1 MTNLPE
7 TRAQGQTAMQIA
19 ASIERPAD
27 LAPGTPF
34 LTDEQR
40 SATRAKAMTDGVIES
55 ASLIHSFSGGGVETA
70 HLRDWTEEA
79 AKAVHAGDLSRAET
93 LLISQSLALNSI
105 FGHYARK
112 AATAEFID
120 KAERLMRLAL
130 RAQNQAR
137 MTLETLAAIKNP
149 LSGAYVRQ
157 ANLASGH
164 QQVNNGPPPAC
175 ACKSETGRIEQSR
188 GPHGQQLDCG
198 TQAAPK
204 RGHTPVAAVEEI
216 NRPQDQ
222 RRETPVGKERVRR
235 RTLEGGARDAQGAER
250 RNAES
255 AERTTPNQRA
265 TR

>member
-7 TRAQGQTAMQIA
+7 TRAERQTAMQVA
-19 ASIERPAD
+19 AGIERPAD
-27 LAPGTPF
+27 LAQDAQF

-40 SATRAKAMTDGVIES
+40 SAARAKAATDGVVES
-55 ASLIHSFSGGGVETA
+55 MSL
-70 HLRDWTEEA
+70 
-79 AKAVHAGDLSRAET
+79 VHAFSNLPDADLRALREWGYQAADDVHTGDLSRAESQ
-93 LLISQSLALNSI
+93 LIAQSLALNSI

-112 AATAEFID
+112 AAAAEFID

-175 ACKSETGRIEQSR
+175 TCKSETGRIEQSR

-216 NRPQDQ
+216 HRPQVSGRQ
-222 RRETPVGKERVRR
+222 KKVRKERLHRR
-235 RTLEGGARDAQGAER
+235 ALEGGARDAQSDER
-250 RNAES
+250 GS
-255 AERTTPNQRA
+255 ADPTA
-265 TR
+265 

>member
-7 TRAQGQTAMQIA
+7 TRAQGQTAIQIA
-19 ASIERPAD
+19 AGIERPAD
-27 LAPGTPF
+27 LAQGAQF

-40 SATRAKAMTDGVIES
+40 SAARAKAMTDGVIES
-55 ASLIHSFSGGGVETA
+55 ASLIHTFSGGGVETA

-112 AATAEFID
+112 AATAEFVD

-175 ACKSETGRIEQSR
+175 TCKSETGRIEQSR

-216 NRPQDQ
+216 HRPQVSGRQ
-222 RRETPVGKERVRR
+222 KKVRKERLHRR
-235 RTLEGGARDAQGAER
+235 ALEVGARDAQSDER
-250 RNAES
+250 GS
-255 AERTTPNQRA
+255 ADPTA
-265 TR
+265 